1 MRICAVCRLL
11 STFSNTFRTAHAL
24 FIELLISPSRAK
36 QLASSR
42 IMLAVRRGSSIAIS
56 GPPNAG
62 KSSLFNALCRTEVSI
77 VSSTPGTTRDV
88 VTADA
93 SLAGLTMCL
102 ADTAGI
108 RQSLDDVENIGVD
121 RALVRVRSSDIVV
134 LLLDS
139 EMICSRSLPH
149 GLVLAL
155 LDCKSSPCKRIIGVL
170 AKSDTVPASQIP
182 ELVSRLKSYLLDL
195 LPSRLLHEVCHANSL
210 GPEGV
215 VQVESLI
222 LEAIAA
228 SDAAGLESNSFLSK
242 NPALFARDRQLQ
254 LLQLVSK
261 HLLLFC
267 DQNRPLDI
275 RYFNLANSQFF
286 FVHFYLLISPL
297 K

>member
-1 MRICAVCRLL
+1 
-11 STFSNTFRTAHAL
+11 
-24 FIELLISPSRAK
+24 
-36 QLASSR
+36 
-42 IMLAVRRGSSIAIS
+42 MLAVRRGSSIAIS

-108 RQSLDDVENIGVD
+108 RQSHDDIENIGVD

-149 GLVLAL
+149 ELVLAL

-182 ELVSRLKSYLLDL
+182 ELVSRLKSYLLVL
-195 LPSRLLHEVCHANSL
+195 LPSRLLHDVCHAHSL

-228 SDAAGLESNSFLSK
+228 SDASGLESNSFLSK
-242 NPALFARDRQLQ
+242 NPALFTRDRQLQ
-254 LLQLVSK
+254 LLQLFSK
-261 HLLLFC
+261 HLILFC

-275 RYFNLANSQFF
+275 R
-286 FVHFYLLISPL
+286 
-297 K
+297 